1 MCKATASH
9 QQIKQELLA
18 AEVVGADETGGK
30 VDGKKAWF
38 HVWQDNLNTYI
49 ICADNR
55 GSKAIDT
62 EFPEGF
68 PLATIV
74 SDCWPAQLKTA
85 ADGHQLCLAHL
96 LRELNYFDEA
106 FANAYAII
114 RSVIDTA
121 IKRNLN
127 VMNQI
132 ISIAQSNPLKTT

>member
-1 MCKATASH
+1 MEISQGTIANILKRFMCKATASH

-74 SDCWPAQLKTA
+74 SDCWPNNRP
-85 ADGHQLCLAHL
+85 AHP
-96 LRELNYFDEA
+96 
-106 FANAYAII
+106 
-114 RSVIDTA
+114 
-121 IKRNLN
+121 IKLQPFR
-127 VMNQI
+127 
-132 ISIAQSNPLKTT
+132 KGW